1 MKGILQFD
9 PLRAIDSNDRP
20 FPSAFLMDAR
30 PHPTVSAVGK
40 RRFDPVRLAVAPL
53 LVCLTDER
61 LLELARTGHEPAFE
75 ALFERYR
82 RPLLRYCG
90 GLLPPSRA
98 EDAVQQTFLGCYRAI
113 SDGEPILR
121 LRPWIYR
128 AAHNA
133 CIDALRQ
140 NGWDSEPIEKGAA
153 RVELTDE
160 VWESRENLRELVAS
174 LQALPPGQRDAILLR
189 ELEGYGHEEIAGML
203 GLSESAARQAIHRAR
218 SALRS
223 GVSALAPVGLLESI
237 LTAVRAEPVSS
248 RIPEL
253 VAGGGSAGALA
264 KLGAAGAVAGALAL
278 SGAQAPV
285 PSEVKHKL
293 SGPEAAEALPT
304 RPSGQLEA
312 PSPARDT
319 LGQHSAGDIRQALT
333 GGASKPRDDDFASI
347 RVEIGY
353 EGGVPTEPAP
363 KAEPIDGPAT
373 VELPPSDITLPGEGA
388 DLPTGDE
395 SDEDGEVEPTDDE
408 ATEQEEWD
416 DEGGEGD
423 AEYEDDD

>member
-1 MKGILQFD
+1 L
-9 PLRAIDSNDRP
+9 
-20 FPSAFLMDAR
+20 
-30 PHPTVSAVGK
+30 
-40 RRFDPVRLAVAPL
+40 LA
-53 LVCLTDER
+53 CLTDER

-90 GLLPPSRA
+90 GLLPRSRA

-113 SDGEPILR
+113 RDGEPILQ

-140 NGWDSEPIEKGAA
+140 NGWDSEPIEKGAS
-153 RVELTDE
+153 RVELTEE

-203 GLSESAARQAIHRAR
+203 GLTESAARQAIHRAR

-223 GVSALAPVGLLESI
+223 GVSALTPVGLLESM
-237 LTAVRAEPVSS
+237 LAVVRAEPVSS

-264 KLGAAGAVAGALAL
+264 KLGAAGAVAGVLAL
-278 SGAQAPV
+278 SGTQAPV

-304 RPSGQLEA
+304 RVGGHLESV
-312 PSPARDT
+312 PPARDP
-319 LGQHSAGDIRQALT
+319 LGERGAGDIREALT

-353 EGGVPTEPAP
+353 DDRAPTEPAP
-363 KAEPIDGPAT
+363 AGDPIDGPAT
-373 VELPPSDITLPGEGA
+373 VELPHPDGTSPNEGA
-388 DLPTGDE
+388 DLPTGDDR
-395 SDEDGEVEPTDDE
+395 DEGDEVDPTDDE
-408 ATEQEEWD
+408 AAEQEEWE
-416 DEGGEGD
+416 DEGGDE